1 LVLPGKRATAGHVG
15 WRFRLPRR
23 AKLGRWTAR
32 VACDRSS
39 GASRRFTV
47 IFPLPA
53 PMIIVGGVGFTQ
65 DKDSGCTTYGL
76 DLSNRSAV
84 VDAVDVTVTEG
95 FQDDGGRSVAT
106 DSQDLGGIPA
116 GGTFYI
122 GGETCSNVSLTI
134 ARFEIGVKV
143 RRTQPKRYVMS
154 PVSGLYV
161 TGGTYY
167 IDGVG
172 GQLTNPYSTPIPDT
186 ATIYVVLHDL
196 SGHIIGGSAD
206 RTGAAVAPHKTVGF
220 TIGAPVALGSLAPA
234 QIGRIQAS
242 VDPCDSLQLDPCRA
256 VVG

>member
-1 LVLPGKRATAGHVG
+1 MIMVAG
-15 WRFRLPRR
+15 
-23 AKLGRWTAR
+23 
-32 VACDRSS
+32 D
-39 GASRRFTV
+39 
-47 IFPLPA
+47 
-53 PMIIVGGVGFTQ
+53 GFTQ

-76 DLSNRSAV
+76 GLSNRSAV

-95 FQDDGGRSVAT
+95 FQDAGGRSVAT

-116 GGTFYI
+116 SGTFYI
-122 GGETCSNVSLTI
+122 GGETCSNVSLTV
-134 ARFEIGVKV
+134 ASFEIGVKV

-161 TGGTYY
+161 TGGTDY

-196 SGHIIGGSAD
+196 SGQIIGGSAD
-206 RTGAAVAPHKTVGF
+206 RSGAAVAPHKTVGF
-220 TIGAPVALGSLAPA
+220 SIGVGFAFPDLPPA
-234 QIGRIQAS
+234 QIGVIQAS
-242 VDPCDSLQLDPCRA
+242 VDPCDWLHLDPCVA